1 MVTCVVTVGEA
12 MVELWEEASGTVH
25 QSFGGDALNVAVYL
39 ARAAPEVRVMLGSA
53 IGDDDMSGA
62 LVELCT
68 LEGVDT
74 SHLARVPRTRIGT
87 YLVRVDDAGE
97 RTFEDRRSHSPFRGS
112 LDAGDDLLPDPARV
126 DLLWFSGITLAV
138 LHDLGRERLLGYAGS
153 VRGVGG
159 QVAYDPNYRPTLW
172 GDVEEARRWAI
183 RAASS
188 ADIVLASVDDGR
200 QLMDRTGARAVTDAF
215 LEMGAKEVVVTDG
228 PAPCVLSSNGRV
240 EEMPSIVANAV
251 VVDTTAA
258 GDAFD
263 AGYLSRRV
271 HGADPSSC
279 AIAGH
284 RLAARVVAH
293 RGAIIPAER
302 SS

>member
-1 MVTCVVTVGEA
+1 M
-12 MVELWEEASGTVH
+12 
-25 QSFGGDALNVAVYL
+25 
-39 ARAAPEVRVMLGSA
+39 
-53 IGDDDMSGA
+53 
-62 LVELCT
+62 
-68 LEGVDT
+68 
-74 SHLARVPRTRIGT
+74 
-87 YLVRVDDAGE
+87 
-97 RTFEDRRSHSPFRGS
+97 
-112 LDAGDDLLPDPARV
+112 
-126 DLLWFSGITLAV
+126 
-138 LHDLGRERLLGYAGS
+138 LGYAGS

-159 QVAYDPNYRPTLW
+159 EVAYDPNYRPALW
-172 GDVEEARRWAI
+172 GDVEEARQWAI
-183 RAASS
+183 RASSS
-188 ADIVLASVDDGR
+188 ADILLASVDDGR
-200 QLMDRTGARAVTDAF
+200 QLTHRTEARAVAEAF

-228 PAPCVLSSNGRV
+228 PAPCVLAWDGRI

-293 RGAIIPAER
+293 RGAIIPVEQ